1 MKNKNLSGDIQENL
15 HTHISRPVY
24 IVNILVIL
32 GTSLY
37 YQPGV
42 LHGGEIDH
50 DCSLQRGIGYY
61 LEMLICLAPFCKKS
75 ILATLKGIT
84 SESNDPSVSTTL
96 MSTYLLE
103 FTKKKICTA
112 RILHITK

>member
-1 MKNKNLSGDIQENL
+1 ML
-15 HTHISRPVY
+15 HLQFSPATILCRDSVIWY
-24 IVNILVIL
+24 IT

-42 LHGGEIDH
+42 LHGGEIEH
-50 DCSLQRGIGYY
+50 ECSLQRGIGYY

-84 SESNDPSVSTTL
+84 SEANDPSVRTQH
-96 MSTYLLE
+96 
-103 FTKKKICTA
+103 FI
-112 RILHITK
+112 I